1 LEKRRSKEMLRKIL
15 LAGFLCAFVVSL
27 AGAQEEKAPQSTD
40 KQPAPV
46 AAPAKGKAVVLV
58 ETSMGNIKI
67 ELYPEKAPKSV
78 ENFLKYTKDGYYK
91 DTIFHRVMAGFVI
104 QGGGFLADMSQ
115 KSPSYPAIPLESQN
129 GLKNSRGTVAMAR
142 TNQPNSATCQFYIN
156 LKDNGA
162 LDYNPAVQSANGYAV
177 FGKVVEG
184 LDVVDKIAAV
194 ATGTS
199 GNYQNVPL
207 KPVLMADVKQLP

>member
-1 LEKRRSKEMLRKIL
+1 MLRKIL
-15 LAGFLCAFVVSL
+15 LAGSLCAFVVGF
-27 AGAQEEKAPQSTD
+27 AGAQAEKAPESTD
-40 KQPAPV
+40 KQPAQ
-46 AAPAKGKAVVLV
+46 ATAPAKGKPVVLI
-58 ETSMGNIKI
+58 ETSLGNIKI

-78 ENFLKYTKDGYYK
+78 ENFQKYTKDGYFK
-91 DTIFHRVMAGFVI
+91 DTIFHRVMPGFVI

-115 KSPSYPAIPLESQN
+115 KTPSYAPIVLESQN

-142 TNQPNSATCQFYIN
+142 TSQPNSATCQFYIN
-156 LKDNGA
+156 LKDNLA
-162 LDYNPAVQSANGYAV
+162 LDYNPGVQSANGYAV

-194 ATGTS
+194 PTGTS

-207 KPVLMADVKQLP
+207 TPVLIKDVKQLP